1 MKTHSCH
8 ALLQRI
14 ILAGLR
20 RLVQADVYEAVID
33 VMEHLKKEIP
43 LILSK
48 LEKIVHPAFFDV
60 IVHLAVHL
68 PNEACNIP

>member
-1 MKTHSCH
+1 M
-8 ALLQRI
+8 
-14 ILAGLR
+14 
-20 RLVQADVYEAVID
+20 QADVYEAVID

-60 IVHLAVHL
+60 IVNLAVHL